1 MKFIVE
7 DNINLIEEVKNTLY
21 FIVNEEKL
29 VLSLRDMF
37 KRNGIDGDKYISKD
51 LKSLFKFIERFKA
64 KNKIPMD
71 KLRIF
76 FKDISKEHERS
87 HCIASML
94 IMNMTPE
101 ELIEGRKRILNLD
114 EGELKELVMKDI
126 LCQED
131 YIIDDFPNDEDLY
144 ELDAG
149 KEFMPYLMGKCSLD
163 SETKW
168 WLTVISQNPKTYLVQ
183 LLDMIIDSID
193 NFKETFKVMEKEVDK
208 FVEELRGFLDENE
221 NFISDSTGIRCFEEW
236 ERDIYIYPGMIN
248 FNSVSFTSNKSFT
261 FNSERNEYMYFGWK
275 IYEFIKTTRGKDNE
289 EELLIDRLKCI
300 SDKSKFSIVK
310 MLKEK
315 SMFGQ
320 EIATALS
327 LTTATVSY
335 HMNALVLAKLVYI
348 EKVENKVFYNIDKE
362 QINKFL
368 DGLTKELI

>member
-1 MKFIVE
+1 
-7 DNINLIEEVKNTLY
+7 
-21 FIVNEEKL
+21 
-29 VLSLRDMF
+29 MF
-37 KRNGIDGDKYISKD
+37 KRNSMDVDKYISKD
-51 LKSLFKFIERFKA
+51 LKNFFKFIERFKT

-71 KLRIF
+71 KLKIF
-76 FKDISKEHERS
+76 FKDISKENDRA
-87 HCIASML
+87 HCIASMF
-94 IMNMTPE
+94 IMNMTTE
-101 ELIEGRKRILNLD
+101 DLIEGKNRILNLD
-114 EGELKELVMKDI
+114 EEELKKFVMNDI

-131 YIIDDFPNDEDLY
+131 YITDDFPNEEDLY
-144 ELDAG
+144 KLDAS
-149 KEFMPYLMGKCSLD
+149 KEFMPYLMEKCSLD

-183 LLDMIIDSID
+183 LLDMVIDSID
-193 NFKETFKVMEKEVDK
+193 NFKETFKVMEKEVSN
-208 FVEELRGFLDENE
+208 FVEELRGLLDENE
-221 NFISDSTGIRCFEEW
+221 NFISDLTGLRCFDKW
-236 ERDIYIYPGMIN
+236 ERDIYIYPGIIN

-275 IYEFIKTTRGKDNE
+275 VYDLIKNTRGKDNE

-300 SDKSKFSIVK
+300 SDKSKFSIIK

-348 EKVENKVFYNIDKE
+348 EKVENKVFYNVDKE
-362 QINKFL
+362 QVNKFL
-368 DGLTKELI
+368 EVLRKELI